1 MKKYLF
7 ITLITI
13 TIFATVTTSCSDD
26 FVDRPVQ
33 YSIDSENYFN
43 SKQTM
48 KMLYSDLWFT
58 EFVYKCI
65 DGRASDNTFAGGIAQ
80 QML

>member
-26 FVDRPVQ
+26 FVDRPIQ
-33 YSIDSENYFN
+33 YSIDSEIILTQR
-43 SKQTM
+43 QTM
-48 KMLYSDLWFT
+48 IMLIAAYDLLN
-58 EFVYKCI
+58 
-65 DGRASDNTFAGGIAQ
+65 STFINVLMGEIS
-80 QML
+80 L